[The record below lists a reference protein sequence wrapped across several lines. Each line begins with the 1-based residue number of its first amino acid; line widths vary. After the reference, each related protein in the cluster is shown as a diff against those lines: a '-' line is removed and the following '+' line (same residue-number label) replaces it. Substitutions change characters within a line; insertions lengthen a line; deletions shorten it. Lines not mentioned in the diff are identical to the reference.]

1 MKQSISPRPNMDPPS
16 SHPPP
21 ERQYTPP
28 PAGSSWTSGSKI
40 SRYEAKLATVAAAA
54 ADAGARFTGNTNYL
68 ALKYPNTRS
77 YMYASHRS
85 TRFPRRSAAG
95 EAAGE
100 GNRADRRRQRGS
112 PFSPPSYCSARER
125 DEGVIHENFV

>member
-112 PFSPPSYCSARER
+112 PFSPPSLL
-125 DEGVIHENFV
+125 